1 MNRPADQASPQPWLA
16 IAPPPTPNGDLH
28 LGHLSGPYLAA
39 DIFARHQ
46 RRKDAPAVYLCGLDD
61 HQTYT
66 ALQGIRDGRTPDQ
79 VADDFGARIES
90 ALERANM
97 SIDVMVRPRASAR
110 YTTFVQDFI
119 RVLYEGGQVVP
130 RERPLP
136 YCAGCERWCYEAYV
150 SGGCPHCG
158 AGTGGNCCEGC
169 GWPNQ
174 CADLSDPTCT
184 VCGTRCEIRQV
195 RQLVFPLEPH
205 RDRLTAYWADTV
217 MSPHVARLCREAA
230 SAGLPDLAVS
240 YPGDWGIPATVSG
253 FTDQRIYVWAEMAA
267 GYLGTYP
274 GHPEVWRRSGQVV
287 QFSGYDNAF
296 FYAAFFPALMTAFD
310 PGVRPPT
317 AFVTNEF
324 YQLDGLKFS
333 TSRRHAIWLRE
344 VLDEVP
350 ADLLRLYLA
359 AEGPAVAETNF
370 TWPQFDRHIRQVLLP
385 RWAQWWNELSRR
397 ATTTAGAP
405 RLRADRTVEQRRFRA
420 RVQAIADQVDQ
431 ALGAAEFST
440 RRAVDL
446 LDLLVRE
453 AADFGAAHDASRAG
467 TDGLAEAVGLEVEA
481 AAVFALSLSPIA
493 PATAQQVWAAL
504 GLPGH
509 VHEVPWAD
517 RDALPVDR
525 SAVVGLDQV
534 GKALQAGDIQM
545 SEVVTRDST
554 D

>member
-1 MNRPADQASPQPWLA
+1 MNTPTEQAQQQPWLV

-46 RRKDAPAVYLCGLDD
+46 RRKDTSAVYLCGLDD

-66 ALQGIRDGRTPDQ
+66 ALQGIRDGRTPEQ
-79 VADDFGARIES
+79 VADDFGARIEA
-90 ALERANM
+90 ALDRSGM
-97 SIDVMVRPRASAR
+97 SIDVMVRPRGSAR
-110 YTTFVQDFI
+110 YTAFVQDFI
-119 RVLYEGGQVVP
+119 RLLHERGQVVA

-136 YCAGCERWCYEAYV
+136 YCAGCARWCYEAYV

-158 AGTGGNCCEGC
+158 AGTGGNACESC
-169 GWPNQ
+169 GWTNQ

-184 VCGTRCEIRQV
+184 VCGLRCELRQV

-205 RDRLTAYWADTV
+205 RDRLAAYWADTV
-217 MSPHVARLCREAA
+217 MSPHVARLCRETAA
-230 SAGLPDLAVS
+230 AGLPELAVT
-240 YPGDWGIPATVSG
+240 YPGDWGIPATVEG

-274 GHPEVWRRSGQVV
+274 GHPDLWRRSGRVV

-310 PGVRPPT
+310 SDVRPPT

-370 TWPQFDRHIRQVLLP
+370 TWPQFELHLRGVLLP
-385 RWAQWWNELSRR
+385 RWARWWEELSRR
-397 ATTTAGAP
+397 AATSTGAARP
-405 RLRADRTVEQRRFRA
+405 LADRTVEQRRFRS
-420 RVQAIADQVDQ
+420 RVQQLADQIDQ
-431 ALGAAEFST
+431 ALDAGEFST
-440 RRAVDL
+440 RRAVAL

-453 AADFGAAHDASRAG
+453 AADFGAAHDVARAG
-467 TDGLAEAVGLEVEA
+467 IDGLAGAVDLELEA
-481 AAVFALSLSPIA
+481 AAVFALCLSPIA
-493 PATAQQVWAAL
+493 PTTAQQVWAAL
-504 GLPGH
+504 GLAGQ

-525 SAVVGLDQV
+525 STVVGLDQV

-545 SEVVTRDST
+545 SEVVTRESID
-554 D
+554 